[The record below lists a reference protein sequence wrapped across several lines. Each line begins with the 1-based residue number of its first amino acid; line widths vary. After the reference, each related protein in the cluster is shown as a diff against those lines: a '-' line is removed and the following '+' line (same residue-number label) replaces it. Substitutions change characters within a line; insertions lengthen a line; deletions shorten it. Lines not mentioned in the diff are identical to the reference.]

1 MEGKDRLHR
10 GQYLPARN
18 ILETLKLIDPEN
30 QEVDSDLER
39 SYRLQP

>member
-10 GQYLPARN
+10 GQYLPARV
-18 ILETLKLIDPEN
+18 ILENLKLIDPGNED
-30 QEVDSDLER
+30 VDSDLER